1 MVNIRKVVSLG
12 YLFSNGGMLS
22 CRCAGC
28 GHADRLPARP
38 LLRRFGAGCPITRLE
53 RQLTCS
59 RCGGRCALV
68 KAVWPPDPE
77 AGKRL
82 VD

>member
-12 YLFSNGGMLS
+12 YLFSNGGMLR
-22 CRCAGC
+22 CRCVAC
-28 GHADRLPARP
+28 GHAERLAARP

-53 RQLTCS
+53 RWLICT
-59 RCGGRCALV
+59 RCGGKGASV
-68 KAVWPPDPE
+68 TAVWPPDPE
-77 AGKRL
+77 PGQRP